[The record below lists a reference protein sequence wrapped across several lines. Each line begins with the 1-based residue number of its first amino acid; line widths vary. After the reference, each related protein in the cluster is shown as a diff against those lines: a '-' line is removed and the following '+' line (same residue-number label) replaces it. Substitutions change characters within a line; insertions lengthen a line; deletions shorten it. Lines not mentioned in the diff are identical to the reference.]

1 MPWDIP
7 ALFLRSGARQ
17 ECFGIWMGAG
27 RGAFRGRGMGRGGEL
42 FLGSMTWT
50 PSGAIYKMSRNY
62 TGVEIIDAET
72 ELNV

>member
-1 MPWDIP
+1 
-7 ALFLRSGARQ
+7 
-17 ECFGIWMGAG
+17 MGAG